1 MVIVPAQIP
10 VPAVFVYSYWR
21 MSRSQFAL
29 FALAGLAAA
38 LYAQQGYK
46 DTPILPGQRWHV
58 HDPDRPHPAA
68 VTPGAEP
75 GAPPSDAVVLFGGKD
90 LSQWEQHDH
99 GKTVAAK
106 WKVEGGYFEVAPGTG
121 DLISR
126 ASFGDCQLHVEWSEP
141 ATVSGSSQNRGN
153 SGIYLQ
159 SLYEMQVLDSYNQP
173 TYADGQAAAIYGQWP
188 PLVNPI
194 RPPGQWNT
202 YDIVF
207 EAPKFDGEK
216 LVKPAFVTNFFNGI
230 VVHNRKELNGSTEH
244 RALGTYKPHGDA
256 PLLFQDHGHPVRYRN
271 IWIRAVKGYD
281 QPEK

>member
-1 MVIVPAQIP
+1 
-10 VPAVFVYSYWR
+10 
-21 MSRSQFAL
+21 MSRLKFAL
-29 FALAGLAAA
+29 LALAGLAAV

-46 DTPILPGQRWHV
+46 DTPILPGQPWHV
-58 HDPDRPHPAA
+58 HDSDRPHPHA

-75 GAPPSDAVVLFGGKD
+75 GAPPSDAMVLFDGKD
-90 LSQWEQHDH
+90 LSKWEQHDH
-99 GKTVAAK
+99 GKTVNAK
-106 WKVEGGYFEVAPGTG
+106 WKVEAGYFEVAPGSG

-126 ASFGDCQLHVEWSEP
+126 DRFGDCQLHVEWSEP
-141 ATVSGSSQNRGN
+141 TTVRGSSQNRGN
-153 SGIYLQ
+153 SGVYLQ

-202 YDIVF
+202 YDIAF
-207 EAPKFDGEK
+207 EAPRFEGEK
-216 LVKPAFVTNFFNGI
+216 LVKPAFVTIFFNGI

-244 RALGTYKPHGDA
+244 RALGTYKPHGDG
-256 PLLFQDHGHPVRYRN
+256 PLLLQDHGHPVRYRN

-281 QPEK
+281 LPEK

>member
-1 MVIVPAQIP
+1 
-10 VPAVFVYSYWR
+10 
-21 MSRSQFAL
+21 MSRPKFAFL
-29 FALAGLAAA
+29 TLAGLAAA

-46 DTPILPGQRWHV
+46 DTPILPGQPWHV
-58 HDPDRPHPAA
+58 HDPDRPHPHA

-75 GAPPSDAVVLFGGKD
+75 GAPPSDAMVLFDGKD
-90 LSQWEQHDH
+90 LSKWEQHDH
-99 GKTVAAK
+99 GKTVDAK
-106 WKVEGGYFEVAPGTG
+106 WKVEAGYFEVAAGTG

-126 ASFGDCQLHVEWSEP
+126 DRFGDCQLHVEWSEP
-141 ATVSGSSQNRGN
+141 TTVRGSSQNRGN
-153 SGIYLQ
+153 SGVYLQ
-159 SLYEMQVLDSYNQP
+159 GLYEMQVLDSYNQP

-207 EAPKFDGEK
+207 EAPKFEGER
-216 LVKPAFVTNFFNGI
+216 LVKSAFVTFFFNGI

-244 RALGTYKPHGDA
+244 RALGTYKPHGDE
-256 PLLFQDHGHPVRYRN
+256 PLLLQDHGHPVRYRN
-271 IWIRAVKGYD
+271 IWIRSVKGYD